1 MKVSFIGA
9 GKVSTAFGK
18 YIKNSGIEVLY
29 YYSRNINS
37 SKKSA
42 KYVVCSFTTNL
53 ESLIINSDYIF
64 ITTSDDEIKN
74 VVKDI
79 LELKLNIS
87 DKIFVHMSG
96 ALTSIIL
103 SKLNKNIFSLHPLQS
118 FSDIDKAVI
127 DLDNTYFSLEGKN
140 KLEYIE
146 ILLKKIN
153 NKYFILNEDQ
163 KIKYHLSAC
172 VFSNYLVTLMDFGM
186 KLLED
191 IGINK
196 DEGLLAMDPL
206 IMATYD
212 NIKKNTTKLALTGP
226 IQRGDLNTLK
236 KHLNQLEGIDLE
248 VYKSLGKMTTE
259 RLIDSNVEIDKLWRS

>member
-29 YYSRNINS
+29 YYSRNIDS

-42 KYVVCSFTTNL
+42 EYVGCSYTSDL
-53 ESLIINSDYIF
+53 EKLISNSEYIF
-64 ITTSDDEIKN
+64 ITTFDDEIVNVAKN
-74 VVKDI
+74 I
-79 LELKLNIS
+79 IELKLDIK

-96 ALTSIIL
+96 ALTSSIL
-103 SKLNKNIFSLHPLQS
+103 SELSQNVFSLHPLQS
-118 FSDIDKAVI
+118 FSDIDKAVL
-127 DLDNTYFSLEGKN
+127 DLDKTYFSLEGKN
-140 KLEYIE
+140 NLNYIE
-146 ILLKKIN
+146 KLLNKIS

-206 IMATYD
+206 IMATYS
-212 NIKKNTTKLALTGP
+212 NIKKNSTKLALTGP

-236 KHLNQLEGIDLE
+236 KHLNQLDGIDLE

-259 RLIDSNVEIDKLWRS
+259 RLVDTNVEIDKLWRS